1 MKKKKSSLFFMPI
14 LVVIAFIVLINLYI
28 VLTPG
33 NRMENPLTP
42 NLDDIIRQVKLL
54 HTKHAFSSVEEE
66 DKSERPT
73 ILTVARNFE
82 DARFAGYKILRN
94 KNGVSMVLVYS
105 DSEGK
110 RYIAQVPLDSEGR
123 RSISGNRR
131 TMRGDQRPAYWAVL
145 DAGSRKSGRGTEFT
159 DDYPSSRGRGSEES
173 GGFPHQ
179 AKRRVRSRIATA
191 VGFNS

>member
-1 MKKKKSSLFFMPI
+1 
-14 LVVIAFIVLINLYI
+14 
-28 VLTPG
+28 
-33 NRMENPLTP
+33 MENPLTP

-123 RSISGNRR
+123 RSISGLF
-131 TMRGDQRPAYWAVL
+131 DWFYQEKISL
-145 DAGSRKSGRGTEFT
+145 QSL
-159 DDYPSSRGRGSEES
+159 PSVIDE
-173 GGFPHQ
+173 PDIL
-179 AKRRVRSRIATA
+179 RIIT
-191 VGFNS
+191 